1 MKNKDS
7 SSLVGFVLIAIVL
20 IFFNVFIFPKFQPEE
35 KETASQ
41 SIKDFSRNDN
51 LLKNEEVLDDI
62 ISEKLFTLEN
72 EKIKLLISNIG
83 GRINEVILKEYKNYS
98 GEELKL
104 FTADSTSFSLDF
116 LTNQNIKT
124 ENRNF
129 IAIDSSSNFLKL
141 RCLVSNDSYID
152 YVYTIDNDYKVDFNL
167 EFDGLDELIP
177 RNVNYMNLEWK
188 MKTPQTEKSKKNQ
201 EMYTGIYY
209 QFKADNEVDNLSL
222 TKDSEK
228 DIKSNLNWVAFK
240 QQFFSAIFISK
251 NGFSKPISL
260 KVSKNENSIYI
271 KELSAKFEIPYSH
284 NSTEKHSFQFY
295 FGPNHYPTLKN
306 YDSGFEEII
315 PLGWSLFRWV
325 NKYIIINLFDF
336 LSKYFNNYG
345 LIILLLTI
353 IIKLALAPFTY
364 KAYLSQA
371 KMKVLKPEIDKI
383 SDKDKDPMKVQQATM
398 NLYRKAGVNPMGG
411 CLPMLFQFPILIA
424 MFRFFPASIELR
436 QKSFLWADDLSAYDS
451 ILELGFN
458 IPFYGDHVSLFTLL
472 MTISTLLYTRMN
484 TSMATGQMAQMKWM
498 MYLMPIMFLGF
509 FNNYAAALSYYY
521 FLANM
526 FTFGQQYFMKKFF
539 INDDALLAEIEKNKR
554 KPRKKSNFQKRLE
567 QMQKQQ
573 EMKMKKRK

>member
-1 MKNKDS
+1 MKNKDN

-20 IFFNVFIFPKFQPEE
+20 IFFNIFIFPKFKPEE
-35 KETASQ
+35 KEVTLQ
-41 SIKDFSRNDN
+41 SSSDISKIDQ
-51 LLKNEEVLDDI
+51 LKKNEGVLVDT
-62 ISEKLFTLEN
+62 ISEKLYTIEN
-72 EKIKLLISNIG
+72 EKIKLVISNIG
-83 GRINEVILKEYKNYS
+83 GKINEVILKEYKSYL

-104 FTADSTSFSLDF
+104 FTSDSTSFSLDF

-124 ENRNF
+124 DNKKF
-129 IAIDSSSNFLKL
+129 VAIDSSLNFLKMRYYL
-141 RCLVSNDSYID
+141 SNDSYIN
-152 YVYTIDNDYKVDFNL
+152 YIYSIGNEYKVDFNI
-167 EFDGLDELIP
+167 EFLGLDELVP

-222 TKDSEK
+222 TKNSEK

-251 NGFSKPISL
+251 SGFSKPTSL
-260 KVSKNENSIYI
+260 KITKNENSNYV
-271 KELSAKFEIPYSH
+271 KELSAKFEIPFKH
-284 NSTEKHSFQFY
+284 NSTENHSFQFY

-306 YDSGFEEII
+306 YESSFEEII

-383 SDKDKDPMKVQQATM
+383 SKKNKDPMKVQQATM

-526 FTFGQQYFMKKFF
+526 FTFGQQYLMKKFF
-539 INDDALLAEIEKNKR
+539 INDNVLLEEIEKNKR
-554 KPRKKSNFQKRLE
+554 KPRKKSSFQKRLE
-567 QMQKQQ
+567 KIQKQQ
-573 EMKMKKRK
+573 EMKMKKRR